1 MRVIVLAAVLIV
13 SGAAGSSESPY
24 AGQEQRRRIKALS
37 EHQVEGYLD
46 GRGMGYAKA
55 AELNAFPGPRH
66 VLDLAGELDLTPE
79 QARRT
84 RALFSAMKTR
94 AAALGAQLVDK
105 EKELDRRFATG
116 AIDSA
121 SLAELV
127 SDIGA
132 LEAKIRQVHLQA
144 HLKQKALLEERQI
157 RAYAELRGYASED
170 GMEHDHS
177 R

>member
-1 MRVIVLAAVLIV
+1 MRIIVLAAILVV
-13 SGAAGSSESPY
+13 SGAAGASESPY
-24 AGQEQRRRIKALS
+24 AGQQQRGVKALS

-144 HLKQKALLEERQI
+144 HLKQKALLEARQI
-157 RAYAELRGYASED
+157 RAYAELRGYASKD

-177 R
+177 H